1 MTQSGRGMRD
11 RTGGQTEETQKQK
24 RGKERVSGRKRRAL
38 ELGEQVDWERGHE
51 SSEGE
56 ERRGEQEKAHVQNQ
70 ALPKFQK

>member
-38 ELGEQVDWERGHE
+38 ELGEQVDWETGH
-51 SSEGE
+51 
-56 ERRGEQEKAHVQNQ
+56 
-70 ALPKFQK
+70 